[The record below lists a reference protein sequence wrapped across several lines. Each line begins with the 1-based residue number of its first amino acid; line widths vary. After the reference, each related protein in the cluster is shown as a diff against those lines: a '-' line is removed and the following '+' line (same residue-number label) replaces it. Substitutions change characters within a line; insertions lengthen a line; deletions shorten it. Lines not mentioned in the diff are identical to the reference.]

1 MMLAELAAGLLLA
14 LVAAWYV
21 MGPVL
26 RPGTASTA
34 GPADD
39 LDLDEDL
46 SPRARAIRALKEI
59 EFDRATGKL
68 ADGDYDELK
77 AQYTAEA
84 LAAMRAGDVGEG
96 DEPAPQALAEPARA
110 VAPARGAVCPVDGPR
125 PETDAEFCSA
135 CGRRLTSAPGFCR
148 QCGAALEVAAT
159 FCNACG
165 VRVAA

>member
-1 MMLAELAAGLLLA
+1 MMLVELAAGLLLA

-26 RPGTASTA
+26 RPR
-34 GPADD
+34 PAAEVAED
-39 LDLDEDL
+39 LDFEEDL
-46 SPRARAIRALKEI
+46 SPRTRAVRALKEI

-68 ADGDYDELK
+68 ADADYDELK

-84 LAAMRAGDVGEG
+84 LAAMRAGDVAEGEEG
-96 DEPAPQALAEPARA
+96 APEPGAGAAGA
-110 VAPARGAVCPVDGPR
+110 VAPVRGAVCPVDGPR

-135 CGRRLTSAPGFCR
+135 CGRRLASAPGFCR
-148 QCGAALEVAAT
+148 QCGAALEIAAT

-165 VRVAA
+165 FRVAA